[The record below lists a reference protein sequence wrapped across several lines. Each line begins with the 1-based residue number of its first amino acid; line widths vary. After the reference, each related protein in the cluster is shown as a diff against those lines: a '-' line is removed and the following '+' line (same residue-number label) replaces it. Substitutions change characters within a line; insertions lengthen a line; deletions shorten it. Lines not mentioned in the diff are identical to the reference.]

1 MQTDAAVAAYLAGAF
16 DSDGTIGIRRSTY
29 AQRVRGDAGAPVYSE
44 RIGLKQVTPQIP
56 ELLRETFGGSLMIQR
71 SSTTKGRPLHYWEAT
86 NRVAAEAL
94 RMMLPHLRI
103 KLLQAEAC
111 LALRASK
118 DLPRSEQRVQ
128 NEEPSISRNRW
139 GDTAIRRWVVAPH
152 VLAERERLY
161 LLVKELNRVGA

>member
-1 MQTDAAVAAYLAGAF
+1 MTIDAAVAAYLAGAF
-16 DSDGTIGIRRSTY
+16 DSDGTIGIKRSTY
-29 AQRVRGDAGAPVYSE
+29 AQRRGEAGAPVYSE

-56 ELLRETFGGSLMIQR
+56 QLLRETFGGSLHVQAA
-71 SSTTKGRPLHYWEAT
+71 STTRGRPLHYWEAT

-94 RMMLPHLRI
+94 RAMLPYLRI
-103 KLLQAEAC
+103 KPAQAEAC

-128 NEEPSISRNRW
+128 NEKPGISRARW

-161 LLVKELNRVGA
+161 LLVKELNHVGT